1 MTAMPAA
8 VAIVKPARAR
18 RQHDAIERVDGRELI
33 DADGQVSA
41 PWRVISILDA
51 MQRRGAISEEMEAAG
66 QTFSRQ
72 FRLAHL
78 DQLRA
83 SSMTR
88 AIGHSNDQAFRN
100 SDGAKRAVMGAI
112 DQLGGLGRSPPASC
126 VWHVLGLE
134 WSLRRW
140 SSEFRS
146 GSTGEASGILVAAL
160 AVLAGEDCS

>member
-1 MTAMPAA
+1 MPAA
-8 VAIVKPARAR
+8 TAIVKPARQR
-18 RQHDAIERVDGRELI
+18 WQHDAIERVDGRELI
-33 DADGQVSA
+33 DDDGQVSA
-41 PWRVISILDA
+41 PWRVIHILDA

-66 QTFSRQ
+66 QAFSRQ

-78 DQLRA
+78 DGLRA

-88 AIGHSNDQAFRN
+88 ALGHSNDKSFRK
-100 SDGAKRAVMGAI
+100 SDGAKKAVMAAI
-112 DQLGGLGRSPPASC
+112 GQLGGLGRSPPASC

-140 SSEFRS
+140 SAEFRN
-146 GSTGEASGILVAAL
+146 GATGEASGILIAAL